1 MITMRS
7 FTDEHG
13 IVGWIF
19 DEKTHPLGNAN
30 PKNIKVATPVVKV
43 DAPKV
48 VVTAPKVKEK
58 KK

>member
-1 MITMRS
+1 MRN

-19 DEKTHPLGNAN
+19 DEKTHPLGNQN
-30 PKNIKVATPVVKV
+30 PKNIKVAEPVKKVEPIVAKPVVK
-43 DAPKV
+43 
-48 VVTAPKVKEK
+48 TTIK

>member
-1 MITMRS
+1 MRS
-7 FTDEHG
+7 FTDEHK

-19 DEKTHPLGNAN
+19 DEKTHPLGNEN
-30 PKNIKVATPVVKV
+30 PKNVKVATPVVKV